1 MRENDI
7 GTKIIETSISVHREL
22 GPGLLESVYEVVLAR
37 ELINLGLKVE
47 RQVPVPIIY
56 KGVTFN
62 EGFRA
67 DLIVEQKVL
76 VELKSVERITLAHK
90 KQVQTYLKLTGL
102 KLGYLL
108 NFGDDVLKSGIT
120 RCVNGLE
127 E

>member
-7 GTKIIETSISVHREL
+7 GTKIIETSIIVHREL

-76 VELKSVERITLAHK
+76 VELKSVE
-90 KQVQTYLKLTGL
+90 
-102 KLGYLL
+102 
-108 NFGDDVLKSGIT
+108 
-120 RCVNGLE
+120 
-127 E
+127 